1 MPNLGLSARLCP
13 KCRLREAHRTLY
25 VKIESNGKSKWHRI
39 FWACTKCG
47 SLNHVILSV
56 YRLEFIPLELPSPLV
71 ACAVE
76 TLQQG
81 PKSLDELVQAMKGN
95 CPGVRHVFTGEV
107 RMALEF
113 LQRRGIVTEQRDD
126 LTERTLTELRTRQ
139 ASSNHLGVCPAE
151 AEKGVRTKG
160 LVSVYAQHRVK
171 EMDGDEPTRTGQLRL
186 APAGVL
192 CVSCGYHR
200 FGLDYVTK
208 RQ

>member
-1 MPNLGLSARLCP
+1 MPNLGLSARLCL

-25 VKIESNGKSKWHRI
+25 VKTETNGKSKWHRI

-71 ACAVE
+71 AFAVE
-76 TLQQG
+76 TLQQR
-81 PKSLDELVQAMKGN
+81 PKSPDELVQAMKGN

-107 RMALEF
+107 RMALEY
-113 LQRRGIVTEQRDD
+113 LQRLGIVTERRDD

-160 LVSVYAQHRVK
+160 LVSVYAQHQVK
-171 EMDGDEPTRTGQLRL
+171 KMDGDEPTRTGQLRL

-200 FGLDYVTK
+200 FGLD
-208 RQ
+208 

>member
-13 KCRLREAHRTLY
+13 RCRLREAHRTLY
-25 VKIESNGKSKWHRI
+25 VKTETDGKSKWRRI
-39 FWACTKCG
+39 FWACAKCG

-81 PKSLDELVQAMKGN
+81 PKSPDELVQALKGN

-113 LQRRGIVTEQRDD
+113 LQRRGIVTEQRND
-126 LTERTLTELRTRQ
+126 LTERTLAEIRARQ
-139 ASSNHLGVCPAE
+139 ASSNHLKPCPAE
-151 AEKGVRTKG
+151 AEKGVKKKG
-160 LVSVYAQHRVK
+160 LVSVYAQHRLRVN
-171 EMDGDEPTRTGQLRL
+171 EGDGPTRTGRLRL
-186 APAGVL
+186 TPVGAL
-192 CVSCGYHR
+192 CVSCGHHR
-200 FGLDYVTK
+200 IDPV
-208 RQ
+208 